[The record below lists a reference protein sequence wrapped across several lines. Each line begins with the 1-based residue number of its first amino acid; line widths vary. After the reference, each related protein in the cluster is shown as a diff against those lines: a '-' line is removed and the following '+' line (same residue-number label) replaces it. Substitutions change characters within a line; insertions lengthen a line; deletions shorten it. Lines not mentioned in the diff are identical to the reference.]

1 MAMWV
6 GSWKALGLAWLLCGL
21 CAAAQANTTAAGA
34 APLAQNAAP
43 DTGPL
48 GPPTGT
54 MVPTDLLAGPTSTPA
69 MIRMALLLPLRSV
82 TLGAAA
88 QAVRDGVLAGH
99 EREAAGVTVDVL
111 ESGDASQDVLSAY
124 AAAVGKF
131 DIVIGPLSR
140 GDVAAVAQSGTV
152 SRPTIALSSPQ
163 APGSEAEPALP
174 PRMLVVG
181 LSLEDEARQV
191 ADWIGAARP
200 GAKTFVVSTGSAWQ
214 QRAARAFAVQAR
226 QAGLA
231 IQTMELSLASG
242 YFSPSGLAQLKQRI
256 AAEQP
261 EALFVALDA
270 QQAKQLRVAVGDEI
284 PLYGTS
290 QLNPLTPSDWAA
302 AEPVNELNGVRLVDI
317 PWQLQPDHPA
327 VMVYP
332 HPLSDPER
340 KRSADLE
347 RLYALGIDA
356 YRVARAIAAG
366 STSFGIDG
374 VTGKLAVS
382 FGDSAP
388 GFRRIEPQ
396 AIYRDGKVQPL
407 AGP

>member
-1 MAMWV
+1 MGY
-6 GSWKALGLAWLLCGL
+6 GSVKVIALALLWCGL

-34 APLAQNAAP
+34 APLTQNTAA
-43 DTGPL
+43 DTSPL

-54 MVPTDLLAGPTSTPA
+54 MVPTGPLAGPMSSPA
-69 MIRMALLLPLRSV
+69 AIRMALLLPLRSP

-88 QAVRDGVLAGH
+88 QAVRDGVLAGY
-99 EREAAGVTVDVL
+99 EREAAGVTVDVVD
-111 ESGDASQDVLSAY
+111 SGDASQDVLSAY

-140 GDVAAVAQSGTV
+140 ADVAAVAQSGTV
-152 SRPTIALSSPQ
+152 SRPTIALSPSQ
-163 APGSEAEPALP
+163 APDGEAEPALP

-214 QRAARAFAVQAR
+214 QRAARAFAAQAR

-231 IQTMELSLASG
+231 IQVMELSLASG
-242 YFSPSGLAQLKQRI
+242 YVSPSGLVQLKQRI
-256 AAEQP
+256 VAEQP

-270 QQAKQLRVAVGDEI
+270 QQAKQLRVAVGNEI

-290 QLNPLTPSDWAA
+290 QLNPLTRSDWAA
-302 AEPVNELNGVRLVDI
+302 AEPVNELNGARLVDI

-332 HPLSDPER
+332 HPLPDSER
-340 KRSADLE
+340 RRSADLE

-396 AIYRDGKVQPL
+396 AVYRDGKVQAL
-407 AGP
+407 ASP

>member
-1 MAMWV
+1 MWY
-6 GSWKALGLAWLLCGL
+6 GSVKVIALALLWCGL
-21 CAAAQANTTAAGA
+21 CAAAQANTTAAGV
-34 APLAQNAAP
+34 APLAQNAAAG
-43 DTGPL
+43 TGPL

-54 MVPTDLLAGPTSTPA
+54 MVPTDPLAGPTSTPA
-69 MIRMALLLPLRSV
+69 AIRMALLLPLRSS

-88 QAVRDGVLAGH
+88 QAVRDGVLAGY
-99 EREAAGVTVDVL
+99 EREAAGVTVDVVD
-111 ESGDASQDVLSAY
+111 SGDASQDVLSAY

-140 GDVAAVAQSGTV
+140 ADVAAVAQSGTV
-152 SRPTIALSSPQ
+152 SRPTIALSPSQ
-163 APGSEAEPALP
+163 APDGEAEPALP

-191 ADWIGAARP
+191 ADWIGAVRP

-214 QRAARAFAVQAR
+214 QRAARAFAAQAR

-231 IQTMELSLASG
+231 IQAMELSLASG
-242 YFSPSGLAQLKQRI
+242 YVSPSGLVQLKQRI
-256 AAEQP
+256 VAEQP

-290 QLNPLTPSDWAA
+290 QLNPLTQSDWAA
-302 AEPVNELNGVRLVDI
+302 AEPVNELNGARLVDI

-332 HPLSDPER
+332 HPLPDPER
-340 KRSADLE
+340 RRSADLE

-382 FGDSAP
+382 FGDGAP

-396 AIYRDGKVQPL
+396 AVYRDGKVQAL
-407 AGP
+407 ASP